1 MRSRKFDYIYPPVM
15 IFHRLLGIFHKS
27 EESYRRYLHKVTT
40 LKHKNMD
47 ILSKI
52 DDVIKG
58 QPFIHD
64 DFMLTNDFARELYHQ
79 SAEDMPIIDYH
90 CHLVPKMIADN
101 HQFKDLTEV
110 WLGGDHY
117 KWRAMRGNGIPED
130 FITGPRGSYEKFE
143 KWAETVPYTM
153 RNPLYHW
160 THLELA
166 RVFGIYDTL
175 SPKTARAIYE
185 ECTAKLQT
193 EEFRGQALMKRF
205 KVETVCTT
213 DDPADTLEYH
223 KQINEN
229 PFGVKVLPTWR
240 PDKAM
245 VVEKPEQYK
254 EYILKLSAVSG
265 VEINNY
271 QDLLDALQKRHD
283 FFAEMGCRLSDHGLE
298 TFYAEDFELEEIDR
312 IFKDTLAGKTPT
324 KEDALKF
331 RSAIMLDFARMDH
344 AKGWTQQFHIGAIRD
359 NNTRMF
365 NLLGPDTGYDAI
377 HDVQCAAAGHKFL
390 DRLAMEDKLTK
401 TILYN
406 LNPKDNE
413 VLATMAYT
421 FNDGTWPGKIQL
433 GSGWWFLDQEDGMRK
448 QMNALSSLGLLSR
461 FVGMLT
467 DSRSFLS
474 YPRHEY
480 FRRILCSVL
489 GEDLE
494 KGKLPKSEMEFI
506 HQMVKDI

>member
-1 MRSRKFDYIYPPVM
+1 M
-15 IFHRLLGIFHKS
+15 
-27 EESYRRYLHKVTT
+27 T
-40 LKHKNMD
+40 
-47 ILSKI
+47 
-52 DDVIKG
+52 
-58 QPFIHD
+58 FIND
-64 DFMLTNDFARELYHQ
+64 DFMLTNDYARELYHQ
-79 SAEDMPIIDYH
+79 SAENQPIIDYH

-101 HQFKDLTEV
+101 YQFADLTEV

-117 KWRAMRGNGIPED
+117 KWRAMRGNGVPEE
-130 FITGPRGSYEKFE
+130 FITGKADGYAKFE

-160 THLELA
+160 THLELS
-166 RVFGIYDTL
+166 RVFGVDKILKPETAREIYD
-175 SPKTARAIYE
+175 
-185 ECTAKLQT
+185 ECSAKLQT
-193 EEFRGQALMKRF
+193 PEFRGQELMKKF
-205 KVETVCTT
+205 KVEVVCTT
-213 DDPADTLEYH
+213 DDPADSLEFH
-223 KQINEN
+223 QQIKDN

-245 VVEKPEQYK
+245 VVEKPQQYR
-254 EYILKLSAVSG
+254 EYIQKLSDVSG
-265 VEINNY
+265 VAINNY
-271 QDLLDALQKRHD
+271 QDLLTALQKRQD
-283 FFAEMGCRLSDHGLE
+283 FFYEMGCRISDHGLE
-298 TFYAEDFELEEIDR
+298 TFYAEDFTMEEVDQ
-312 IFKDTLAGKTPT
+312 IFRNTLKGIQPT
-324 KEDALKF
+324 QEEVLKF
-331 RSAIMLDFARMDH
+331 KSAILLDFARMDH
-344 AKGWTQQFHIGAIRD
+344 AKGWAQQFHIGAIRD

-377 HDVQCAAAGHKFL
+377 HDVQCAAAGHKFFNT
-390 DRLAMEDKLTK
+390 LALEDKLTK

-421 FNDGTWPGKIQL
+421 FNDGTCPGKMQL

-480 FRRILCSVL
+480 FRRILCNL
-489 GEDLE
+489 IGEDLAA
-494 KGKLPKSEMEFI
+494 GKLPVSEMDFI
-506 HQMVKDI
+506 HQMVRGISYENAKNYFNF

>member
-1 MRSRKFDYIYPPVM
+1 MK
-15 IFHRLLGIFHKS
+15 
-27 EESYRRYLHKVTT
+27 T
-40 LKHKNMD
+40 
-47 ILSKI
+47 
-52 DDVIKG
+52 
-58 QPFIHD
+58 FINE
-64 DFMLTNDFARELYHQ
+64 DFMLTNDYARELYHT
-79 SAEDMPIIDYH
+79 SAENLPIIDYH

-101 HQFKDLTEV
+101 YQFADLTEV

-117 KWRAMRGNGIPED
+117 KWRAMRGNGVPED
-130 FITGPRGSYEKFE
+130 FITGKADGYAKFE

-160 THLELA
+160 THLELS
-166 RVFGIYDTL
+166 RVFGVDMILKPETAREIYD
-175 SPKTARAIYE
+175 
-185 ECTAKLQT
+185 ECSAKLQT
-193 EEFRGQALMKRF
+193 PEFRGQELMKRF
-205 KVETVCTT
+205 KVEVVCTT

-223 KQINEN
+223 QQIKDN

-245 VVEKPEQYK
+245 VVEKPQQYR
-254 EYILKLSAVSG
+254 EYIQKLSEISG
-265 VEINNY
+265 IQIHNY
-271 QDLLDALQKRHD
+271 QDLLHALQKRQD
-283 FFAEMGCRLSDHGLE
+283 FFHEMGCRISDHGLE
-298 TFYAEDFELEEIDR
+298 TFYAEDFTMEEVDQ
-312 IFKDTLAGKTPT
+312 IFKNTLNGIQPAQ
-324 KEDALKF
+324 EEVLKF
-331 RSAIMLDFARMDH
+331 KSAILLDFARMDH
-344 AKGWTQQFHIGAIRD
+344 AKGWAQQFHIGAIRD

-365 NLLGPDTGYDAI
+365 NILGPDTGYDAI

-390 DRLAMEDKLTK
+390 NKLALENKLTR

-421 FNDGTWPGKIQL
+421 FNDGTCPGKIQL

-480 FRRILCSVL
+480 FRRILCNL
-489 GEDLE
+489 IGEDLAA
-494 KGKLPKSEMEFI
+494 GKLPVSEMDFI
-506 HQMVKDI
+506 HQMVRGISYENAKNYFNF